1 MIYRTWEE
9 PFCDPRDE
17 QPQCLSWSIAEQID
31 LTDTSITIHEFL
43 ESFEVRRFVI
53 PFLKSPSP
61 PGVEFTTKTHV
72 CTPNQIGYCTFP
84 GTLTFTDLDITPALQ
99 ASRYDFMPEQN
110 QTPESI
116 VAMLYDK
123 PPRFASQL
131 TNYIRDTRP
140 KSIITHD
147 ASMVFI
153 LSDPT
158 QISNEDPAP
167 TTAPA

>member
-9 PFCDPRDE
+9 PLWEPGEE
-17 QPQCLSWSIAEQID
+17 QPPWLSWCIADQIELGD
-31 LTDTSITIHEFL
+31 GSITIHEFL

-61 PGVEFTTKTHV
+61 PGVEFTTKTHI

-84 GTLTFTDLDITPALQ
+84 GTLTFTDLDITPALD
-99 ASRYDFMPEQN
+99 ASRFDLKPEQN

-116 VAMLYDK
+116 VAQLYDK
-123 PPRFASQL
+123 PPRFASEL

-147 ASMVFI
+147 AGMVFI
-153 LSDPT
+153 LSDST
-158 QISNEDPAP
+158 Q